1 MTLEDFKKRYDKPGS
16 IVLIDGK
23 RKVKETEKES
33 LVQLGKMLAEQTK
46 YITFRSGNASGS
58 DELFSRGVC
67 GVDPSRLMVIPPY
80 AGHRQK
86 KNIAYRSISL
96 DDINLEKEEAVLYYS
111 KQNKKTK
118 HLIDRYVSGE
128 RGKYAIKA
136 AYIIRDTI
144 KVIGTGEIK
153 PVSLGIFYDDLNEP
167 MSGGTG
173 HTMDVCIKNNI
184 PVINQLK
191 WMKWLK
197 NTTQH

>member
-1 MTLEDFKKRYDKPGS
+1 MTLEDFKKIYDKPGS
-16 IVLIDGK
+16 IVLIEGK

-33 LVQLGKMLAEQTK
+33 LVQLGKILAEQTK
-46 YITFRSGNASGS
+46 HITFRSGNAAGS

-67 GVDPSRLMVIPPY
+67 RVDPSRLMVITPY
-80 AGHRQK
+80 TGHRQK
-86 KNIAYRSISL
+86 KNIANQSISL
-96 DDINLEKEEAVLYYS
+96 DDINLEKEDEVLYYS
-111 KQNKKTK
+111 KKNKKTK
-118 HLIDRYVSGE
+118 HLIDKYVKGE
-128 RGKYAIKA
+128 RGRYAIKA

-144 KVIGTGEIK
+144 KVIGTGKIK

-173 HTMDVCIKNNI
+173 HTMDICLKNNI

-191 WMKWLK
+191 WMKWLN